1 MQHLNIKHIQA
12 VVRHATMQ
20 AAMARADY
28 MVIAYLDGVLLAY
41 GETGE
46 CTSH

>member
-1 MQHLNIKHIQA
+1 MQHLNMKHIQTA
-12 VVRHATMQ
+12 VRRATMQ
-20 AAMARADY
+20 AAVARANY